1 MQSDLCALC
10 FCLGASNPVRPID
23 IVHTTLSS
31 ELAVIQWLVPQVSY
45 TPETYVIIYGTDSMT
60 LNYTSE
66 RIIGNTDVTA
76 MNQIYTATLRGLQ
89 PNTRY
94 YYQVVATNSIGM
106 NSSVVAEVVTPL
118 PGIIMQYKCISV
130 CTCVYCMHVNV

>member
-1 MQSDLCALC
+1 MQSDLCILC

-31 ELAVIQWLVPQVSY
+31 ELAVILWLVPQVSY
-45 TPETYVIIYGTDSMT
+45 TPETYVIIYGTDRMT

-66 RIIGNTDVTA
+66 MILGNTDVTA

-118 PGIIMQYKCISV
+118 PGTIMLYICISV
-130 CTCVYCMHVNV
+130 CMCVLYAR